1 MKAETLKKG
10 VWYYCDRLKT
20 NVKYVGLQ
28 SYEESQYYNF
38 WEPGLA
44 MYYWLEPEEV
54 EPMK

>member
-28 SYEESQYYNF
+28 SYEGSQYYNF